1 MLRHLGLLKKYIV
14 KRQLYRRN
22 IQNPVWVSC
31 MHTYKML
38 THPHTY
44 IYIYFFFFLFHFTKS
59 DKEKKL

>member
-22 IQNPVWVSC
+22 IQNPVQISC

-38 THPHTY
+38 TPPH
-44 IYIYFFFFLFHFTKS
+44 IYIYCLFHFPKS
-59 DKEKKL
+59 DEEKKL